1 VLGLPL
7 VCDQEQFARGGI
19 FSPRR
24 PVTAG
29 VAGVQ
34 PLDEHDVDQGREDGT
49 ECQVEPGHEVT
60 STVAEDNTVIP
71 YGNDG

>member
-1 VLGLPL
+1 MPL
-7 VCDQEQFARGGI
+7 TGDQEQFAPAGI

-24 PVTAG
+24 PVTDRGAR
-29 VAGVQ
+29 VQ
-34 PLDEHDVDQGREDGT
+34 PLDEHDVGQGGEDGT
-49 ECQVEPGHEVT
+49 ECPVEPGHEVT